1 MSIIASLRVR
11 EEKNRSETLKFIGYI
26 CKFLFTVSILG
37 LLWIIDS
44 NSVYNMFYSIK
55 DFIPLTLVETLGT
68 WFINLFVIS
77 IMYGLTRIFVEFTLN
92 ALLWIFLII
101 LLFIGAILVIYSKM
115 TE

>member
-1 MSIIASLRVR
+1 MSVIASLRVK

-26 CKFLFTVSILG
+26 CKFLFTILILG

-44 NSVYNMFYSIK
+44 NSVYSMFYSIK
-55 DFIPLTLVETLGT
+55 DFIPLTLVETFGT

-92 ALLWIFLII
+92 ALLWTFLII
-101 LLFIGAILVIYSKM
+101 LLFIWAILVIYSKISN
-115 TE
+115 

>member
-1 MSIIASLRVR
+1 MSVIASLRVR

-26 CKFLFTVSILG
+26 CKFLFTILILG

-44 NSVYNMFYSIK
+44 NSVYNMFYSIRN
-55 DFIPLTLVETLGT
+55 FIPLTLVETLGT

-92 ALLWIFLII
+92 ILLWTFLII
-101 LLFIGAILVIYSKM
+101 LLFIGAILVIYSKI